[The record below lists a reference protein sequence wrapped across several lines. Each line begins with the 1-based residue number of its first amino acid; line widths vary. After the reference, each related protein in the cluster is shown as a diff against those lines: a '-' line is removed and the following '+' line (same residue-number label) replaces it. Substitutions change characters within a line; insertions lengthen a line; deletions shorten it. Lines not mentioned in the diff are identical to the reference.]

1 MSDTQLESRI
11 RRKLLQAVDM
21 SRKLLQ
27 AVDMIQLNVIS
38 GSGNPG
44 PAALRLDSVRLRPSH
59 GRVGVRAAGPGVSRA
74 GESFSLSQL
83 ASSVPGKTRT
93 LLSRL
98 PLLRLR
104 LSLSSPS
111 HRIIMIAGQCA
122 LRAAAQLDYK
132 PDHFILCTILLSST
146 VI

>member
-44 PAALRLDSVRLRPSH
+44 PAALDSVRLRPSH

-104 LSLSSPS
+104 LSLSS